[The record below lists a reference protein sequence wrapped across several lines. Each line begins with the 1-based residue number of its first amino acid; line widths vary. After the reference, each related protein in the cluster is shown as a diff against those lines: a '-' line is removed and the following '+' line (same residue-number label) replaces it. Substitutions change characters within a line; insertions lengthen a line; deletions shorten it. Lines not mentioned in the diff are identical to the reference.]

1 MKAIKVFIDRT
12 DTMKMVRF
20 VPELNNEEG
29 IAAVVVNPDEFV
41 VAAEG
46 DCLMAWAKTVIT
58 REFEDYSIEIIK

>member
-12 DTMKMVRF
+12 DTMKMVRLI
-20 VPELNNEEG
+20 PELNDEDG
-29 IAAVVVNPDEFV
+29 IAAVIVSPDEFV

-46 DCLMAWAKTVIT
+46 DCLMAWAEAVLT